1 MLIKYSLKSNKNVNT
16 IQFNKN
22 VNTIQFRFTI
32 KDHPLEQQKVV
43 LRQQQSIL
51 KCKINWN

>member
-1 MLIKYSLKSNKNVNT
+1 MLIQYSSKSNKNVNT
-16 IQFNKN
+16 IR
-22 VNTIQFRFTI
+22 FRFTI

-51 KCKINWN
+51 KCKIN

>member
-51 KCKINWN
+51 KCKIN